1 MSEQNPGEYREL
13 TDAIKD
19 LVPLLARV
27 ANGERHPPPVA
38 GANTATISINAGGI
52 ASIASCTIAAVCMI
66 VMIALAFQQQK
77 TDTRQDA
84 DIRDQRADQ
93 RRADDYRNLLY
104 RNYPELRPEILK
116 KHEAENH

>member
-1 MSEQNPGEYREL
+1 MTEPNQGETREL
-13 TDAIKD
+13 IKVMKE

-27 ANGERHPPPVA
+27 AGTESAPQPVA
-38 GANTATISINAGGI
+38 GTNTATIAINAGGV
-52 ASIASCTIAAVCMI
+52 ASIAACMIAAVCMI

-84 DIRDQRADQ
+84 DIRDLRAEQ

>member
-1 MSEQNPGEYREL
+1 MTETKPGEYREL
-13 TDAIKD
+13 IDTMKD

-27 ANGERHPPPVA
+27 AEAERPPPPVA
-38 GANTATISINAGGI
+38 GTNTATIAINAGGV
-52 ASIASCTIAAVCMI
+52 ASIAACMIAAVCMI

-84 DIRDQRADQ
+84 DIRDQRAEQ